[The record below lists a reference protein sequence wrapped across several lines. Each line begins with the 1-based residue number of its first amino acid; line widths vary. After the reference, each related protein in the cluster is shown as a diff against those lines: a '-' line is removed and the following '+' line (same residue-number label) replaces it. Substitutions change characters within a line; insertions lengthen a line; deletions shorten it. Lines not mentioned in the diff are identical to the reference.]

1 MWYNRVS
8 IADFFYTENVR
19 DKYETVLR
27 SIKTQSFG
35 IDQIKSM
42 TFTSK
47 GKVTISKWVKKPQSK
62 NKNKGIAL

>member
-1 MWYNRVS
+1 MVQHRVS
-8 IADFFYTENVR
+8 IANLFYTENIR
-19 DKYETVLR
+19 DKFEKVLR
-27 SIKTQSFG
+27 SIKTQPFG

-47 GKVTISKWVKKPQSK
+47 GKVTISKWIKKPQSK

>member
-47 GKVTISKWVKKPQSK
+47 GKVTISK
-62 NKNKGIAL
+62 